1 MTRGRKY
8 GLVGGVVGLGLL
20 ALVLVKFWPQ
30 QPVAAP
36 GSVATASTAPVEWGP
51 DTDPKL
57 VTNALPGETPI
68 VAPNAAVNQVKETL
82 RTGKDPQRVTPL
94 LAAKPFDAKA
104 YAENPAPYL
113 ASIEPGRVYQVLRA
127 GPGVTVLDSVEGTM
141 FDMPRKGQLPLRVQA
156 KPGVPVTFY
165 SADLGAWSNG
175 LSTITVAADAKG
187 VATAVFTATPGTVGD
202 VRIIA
207 GGPLTAGQVQFFIN
221 VTEATAAQ

>member
-1 MTRGRKY
+1 MTRGRKI
-8 GLVGGVVGLGLL
+8 GLIGGVIGLGLV

-30 QPVAAP
+30 TPAPV
-36 GSVATASTAPVEWGP
+36 SIATPSTAPVEWGP

-113 ASIEPGRVYQVLRA
+113 ASICLLYTSPSPRDR
-127 GPGVTVLDSVEGTM
+127 TRSR
-141 FDMPRKGQLPLRVQA
+141 MPS
-156 KPGVPVTFY
+156 
-165 SADLGAWSNG
+165 SA
-175 LSTITVAADAKG
+175 
-187 VATAVFTATPGTVGD
+187 
-202 VRIIA
+202 
-207 GGPLTAGQVQFFIN
+207 
-221 VTEATAAQ
+221 